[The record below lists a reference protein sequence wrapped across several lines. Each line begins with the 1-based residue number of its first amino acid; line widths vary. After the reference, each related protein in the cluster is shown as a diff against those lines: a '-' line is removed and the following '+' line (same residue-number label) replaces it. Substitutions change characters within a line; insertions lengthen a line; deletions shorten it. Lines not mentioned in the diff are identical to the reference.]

1 MANLNE
7 RLANLSPEQR
17 ELLLNKLK
25 KAKPAARPS
34 KEIPR
39 RSEPGHR
46 PLSYGQKGFWFLEQ
60 LNRNSSVNNI
70 PSALNFEGRLDIN
83 ALEESLRQI
92 IRRHEILQVHF
103 KMQNGQ
109 PVQVPEADFK
119 LPISIVD
126 LTSLGDKGKED
137 KARQL
142 ISKEALLPFNLE
154 QAPLLR
160 ATLLRMNEQRHI
172 LLLTLHHIIADAW
185 SVGVFVQEIIARYTA
200 LVKQAPLAINELPIQ
215 YFDFAAWQEEFLQ
228 SKGVQ
233 KQLKFWLDTLKDMP
247 PALKLPT
254 DFPRPPVQTHHGAH
268 ILFRLPSGLS
278 RKLHTLSKENN
289 VTLFMTLLAA
299 YQVFLFRYSGQS
311 DFGIGTPLANRH
323 YKGSEQ
329 LIGLF
334 INTVVM
340 RSNLDPQ
347 QSFEALLQQ
356 VKAFSLDVFSNND
369 VPFEMVVNQMNPERD
384 LSRNPLFQ
392 VLFDFQ
398 NTPRPALK
406 LPELQI
412 RILEQE
418 SGSVKFDLVLSM
430 KQTGDELIGIFGY
443 NTDLFK
449 RETIQRFIGY
459 FTTLMEH
466 IAENPGQPI
475 GSLQLLSSKEE
486 QYILKEWNNTAKP
499 LDEYAGQC
507 VHHLFERQAQENAD
521 KTAIIFQPQL
531 NTGKGVETLTYAQVN
546 QRANQ
551 LAHYLLQQGLQPE
564 DLVIISMERSPEMF
578 ISLLAVL
585 KAGGAYIPLDPD
597 YPPERITLIL
607 NDSQAKFILTQ
618 ERLSGRFPANQ
629 TKLISIDKEQD
640 KLNTLPDSNPQVNID
655 PRGLVYLI
663 YTSGSTGI
671 PKAVLVKHDSLLNH
685 ALATVESNRILP
697 TDRVLQL
704 LSLSF
709 DAAGEG
715 IYPALISGIPLVLPP
730 KTSLITPYD
739 LFQII
744 KNQHISILH
753 LPVILWQNWIDFL
766 EERALF
772 IPETLRIL
780 VVGGEAPAFS
790 KVALM
795 RQHAKHAIHFIN
807 AYGPTE
813 ATITSCYYEI
823 KPDDELNFPL
833 GKIPIGR
840 PMRNTR
846 MYILDAGLQPVPP
859 GVCGEI
865 YIGGKGV
872 ARGYLNQPRL
882 TAEKFIPDPFSD
894 APDARLYRTG
904 DLAHYLEDGNIVFD
918 GRMDHQLKLR
928 GFRIEIGEIEA
939 LLNKHELV
947 RQAVV
952 VAAENEHGVKF
963 LCAYVL
969 SDTQSDAAE
978 RELRNYLGEL
988 LPEYMLPS
996 VYSFPEELPL
1006 TATGKVDRKALIRAA
1021 VTPDAGKT
1029 EYLAPQTKLEKFI
1042 YRLWKEVLGIER
1054 IGIYDNFFALGGNSI
1069 QGATFVNRLQ
1079 DALGEYVYI
1088 VALYDAPTIAE
1099 LCELL
1104 KQDYPQA
1111 VFKITGEKV
1120 HQLDQARVTPDDTK
1134 TFRKII
1140 WTPGP
1145 AEEKTAQNKNPQAV
1159 FVISSPRSGSTL
1171 TRAILGGSPK
1181 LFSPPELQLLNY
1193 DTLQQRKQHL
1203 TGRDNFWLDGTVRAI
1218 MAIKNCP
1225 AEKAWQIMEQY
1236 EAQNLSVKDFYRVM
1250 QEWIG
1255 ERIFV
1260 DKTPNYALH
1269 PEILQRAEIYF
1280 DNALYI
1286 HLIRHPYGVIPS
1298 FQKAKL
1304 HVFYPPF
1311 FTGDH
1316 NFSSRQLAELVWLI
1330 SHQNIL
1336 GFLEHI
1342 PAERQYRLF
1351 YEDLVLK
1358 PEKTVQGVCDFLQI
1372 DIHPDMFEP
1381 QKNKE
1386 QRMTNGLNDLSKMLG
1401 DVRFHEHKGISADR
1415 AYHWKKNLNEDFLSE
1430 STWQLA
1436 ETLGYEPRREIRRL
1450 LDRSVQRITR
1460 LPEDAPKP
1468 LSFSQQRLWFLDQLE
1483 PDSPFYNMPI
1493 SVRIKGELDKA
1504 LLERSINTIIQRHE
1518 ILRASFGTVDGKPQI
1533 QIAGHISLPVQF
1545 SVLSGSAEQS
1555 ALQEAEKLVSRE
1567 ASTPFVL
1574 NRAPLLRC
1582 RLLQIA
1588 PDDHV
1593 FILNM
1598 HHIISDGIS
1607 LSIFIKEL
1615 AVLYQTYARGN
1626 ANPLPELPVQYF
1638 DFAQWQRTFL
1648 DGETLN
1654 RQLAYWKGKLEG
1666 APPLIQLPT
1675 DRPRPRVQTFHGS
1688 RQYFKIPSKTGE
1700 RLKQYS
1706 TDQKTTLFTTLLT
1719 AFNIFLSRYSR
1730 QDDIVVGIP
1739 VSGRTRSETEALIGF
1754 FVNTLVLRC
1763 DLSGAPDFTQALSRV
1778 REVVQQ
1784 AYAHQDVPFEK
1795 IVDALNLERNLSYAP
1810 IFQIMFSYQEAPQ
1823 QSYKME
1829 SLSIHPLEM
1838 ESGSAKFDM
1847 TLSVVEDGSEIRA
1860 MWEYNTDLYDATTIQ
1875 AFIEHFLNLLKAV
1888 SKQPA
1893 QKITR
1898 LPLLSSEEKQRL
1910 LQEWSHRIRGK
1921 SKEGCFHL
1929 QFQKQVLTTPNRP
1942 AVVWEG
1948 TQLTYAQLN
1957 SKANQLAHYLR
1968 KHGAGAETFVGIHL
1982 NRSLEMVISI
1992 VAVLKAGAAYVPLDP
2007 DYPKERL
2014 AFIVQ
2019 DAGLQTIIS
2028 TKGAKDGLPEGAA
2041 QIILLDGE
2049 QEAIEQQSTENPAN
2063 TALPQNSA
2071 YAIYTS
2077 GSTGTPKGV
2086 VIQHQ
2091 SMLHLLDGLYE
2102 EIYSQLD
2109 DRPLRASL
2117 NAPILFDASVQQLVL
2132 LLKGHTLYPIPQDAR
2147 LSGELLLSFIR
2158 QNQLDVLDCVPSQ
2171 LKLLLDEG
2179 LLDSG
2184 QWQPK
2189 ICLPGGE
2196 AIDGDLWRQLQA
2208 SVQTEFYN
2216 VYGPTECTVDS
2227 TIFHING
2234 YSGPPNIGRPLR
2246 NAQMY
2251 ILDADMQPVPV
2262 GVPGEL
2268 FIGGDGVGRGYLN
2281 RSDLTAECFLPHP
2294 FSERGGERLYR
2305 SGDLGRFLPD
2315 GNIEFLGRVD
2325 HQVKVRG
2332 FRIELGEIEAVLS
2345 ESDSIKNAVVIVRE
2359 DTPGIRRIVA
2369 YLTLSGDEKP
2379 SDNFLRAHCKPKLP
2393 EYMIP
2398 SVFVWLEK
2406 IPLTPNGKIDRNALP
2421 EPDSY
2426 RPNLETEYVA
2436 PTTENEK
2443 ILTNILQQLL
2453 GLERVGIRDN
2463 FFELGGDSILSI
2475 QVIARAKQA
2484 GLVITPKQIFENPT
2498 VEGLAT
2504 VAVKGKAVQAEQ
2516 GLVSGAVV
2524 LTPIQRRFFELDF
2537 SEPHHWNQSL
2547 MLETDQVL
2555 DPEILKQVVAKLLEH
2570 HDLLRLRFRSGN
2582 GSPQPIIAEPEK
2594 QIPFSY
2600 FDLSALPPDKQL
2612 AEIEHKAAALQ
2623 ASLNL
2628 QDGPIL
2634 HVAYFKRDNRQADR
2648 LLIIIH
2654 HLVVDT
2660 VSWRILS
2667 EDIPLLYNQI
2677 KQGKPA
2683 QLPPKSTSFQYWAQ
2697 QLAAYG
2703 SQHIP
2708 QEEIAFWREMTAL
2721 EFHGLTTD
2729 FERGP
2734 NDEASLLLVQE
2745 QLDSTLT
2752 RQLLKEIPPRLNVQ
2766 FADVLLTT
2774 LLRAMGR
2781 WNGQHKLWLELE
2793 GHGREN
2799 LFDDVDLSRTV
2810 GWFTTLYPVY
2820 LDISGIAEPLPALQ
2834 KVKEQMRRIPTNGI
2848 GFGLLKYFAEDAEL
2862 KEKLAGLPHA
2872 DIIFNYL
2879 GQFETN
2885 HSTSGTFRPITDIK
2899 MVERS
2904 PKALRPNLWDI
2915 SISIVDGILSL
2926 RVAFSRNYFKEENV
2940 RQFVG
2945 FYSDELKSFA
2955 EHAGTVQEA
2964 VYTAADF
2971 NEAGLADTELDD
2983 LLSELDED

>member
-17 ELLLNKLK
+17 ELLLSKLK
-25 KAKPAARPS
+25 KAKPAAKPG

-39 RSEPGHR
+39 RSDPDYR

-60 LNRNSSVNNI
+60 LNRDSSVNNI
-70 PSALNFEGRLDIN
+70 PSALNFEGRLNID
-83 ALEESLRQI
+83 ALEEGLNQI

-103 KMQNGQ
+103 ETQNGQ
-109 PVQVPEADFK
+109 PVQVPQTDIK
-119 LPISIVD
+119 RTISVVD
-126 LTSLGDKGKED
+126 LTSLAD
-137 KARQL
+137 KAKEKKVRQL
-142 ISKEALLPFNLE
+142 ISEEALLPFNLE

-160 ATLLRMNEQRHI
+160 ATLLRLNEHHHI

-200 LVKQAPLAINELPIQ
+200 LVKHTPLSINELSIQ
-215 YFDFAAWQEEFLQ
+215 YFDFAAWQEDFLQ
-228 SKGVQ
+228 SEQVQ
-233 KQLKFWLDTLKDMP
+233 KQLKFWLEALKNMP

-268 ILFRLPSGLS
+268 ILFQLPRQLS
-278 RKLHTLSKENN
+278 QKLNKLSKQNN

-299 YQVFLFRYSGQS
+299 YQVFLYRYSGQS
-311 DFGIGTPLANRH
+311 DFGIGAPLANRH
-323 YKGSEQ
+323 YKGSEP

-340 RSNLDPQ
+340 RSNLTPQ

-398 NTPRPALK
+398 NTPRPALE

-412 RILEQE
+412 SVLEQE
-418 SGSVKFDLVLSM
+418 SGTVKFDLVLSM
-430 KQTGDELIGIFGY
+430 KQTGEELSGIFGY

-459 FTTLMEH
+459 FTTLVEH
-466 IAENPGQPI
+466 IVENPGRPI
-475 GSLQLLSSKEE
+475 GSLQLLASKEK
-486 QYILKEWNNTAKP
+486 QRILNEWNNTIRP
-499 LDEYAGQC
+499 LEEYAGQC
-507 VHHLFERQAQENAD
+507 VHHLFEQQAQKNAD
-521 KTAIIFQPQL
+521 QTAIIFQPQL
-531 NTGKGVETLTYAQVN
+531 NTNEGAETLTYAQIN

-564 DLVIISMERSPEMF
+564 DLVILSMERSPEMF

-585 KAGGAYIPLDPD
+585 KAGGAYIPLDPE
-597 YPPERITLIL
+597 YPPDRIALIL
-607 NDSQAKFILTQ
+607 NDAQAKFILTQ
-618 ERLSGRFPANQ
+618 ERLSDRFPDNH
-629 TKLISIDKEQD
+629 TKLILVDNEQEA
-640 KLNTLPDSNPQVNID
+640 LNRLPDDNPQVEID

-663 YTSGSTGI
+663 YTSGSTGT
-671 PKAVLVKHDSLLNH
+671 PKAVLVTHESLLNH
-685 ALATVESNRILP
+685 ALATVEANQIIP
-697 TDRVLQL
+697 TDRILQL

-739 LFQII
+739 LFRII
-744 KNQHISILH
+744 KNHSISILH
-753 LPVILWQNWIDFL
+753 LPVVLWQNWIDFL
-766 EERALF
+766 EERELF

-780 VVGGEAPAFS
+780 VVGGEAPALS
-790 KVALM
+790 KVAVM
-795 RQHAKHAIHFIN
+795 RQHAKHPIHFIN

-813 ATITSCYYEI
+813 ATITSCYYRI
-823 KPDDELNFPL
+823 KPNDELSFPF

-840 PMRNTR
+840 PMSNMR
-846 MYILDAGLQPVPP
+846 MYILDTNRQPVPP
-859 GVCGEI
+859 GVSGEI
-865 YIGGKGV
+865 YIGGQGV
-872 ARGYLNQPRL
+872 ARGYLNQPQL
-882 TAEKFIPDPFSD
+882 TAEKFIPDPFSKV
-894 APDARLYRTG
+894 PGARLYRTG

-918 GRMDHQLKLR
+918 GRVDHQLKLR

-939 LLNKHELV
+939 LLNKYELV

-969 SDTQSDAAE
+969 TDTQHKTAE
-978 RELRNYLGEL
+978 EKLRSYLSGL

-996 VYSFPEELPL
+996 VYFFPDNLPL
-1006 TATGKVDRKALIRAA
+1006 TTTGKVDRKALSTTA
-1021 VTPDAGKT
+1021 VVSGPQKAN
-1029 EYLAPQTKLEKFI
+1029 YQAPQTGLEKFI
-1042 YRLWKEVLGIER
+1042 YRMWKEILGIER
-1054 IGIYDNFFALGGNSI
+1054 IGIHDNFFALGGSSI

-1104 KQDYPQA
+1104 KRDYPQA
-1111 VFKITGEKV
+1111 VFKITGENV
-1120 HQLDQARVTPDDTK
+1120 QQLDQARVTPDDMEN
-1134 TFRKII
+1134 FRKII

-1145 AEEKTAQNKNPQAV
+1145 AEEKTAQDKNPQAI
-1159 FVISSPRSGSTL
+1159 FVLSSPRSGSTL

-1203 TGRDNFWLDGTVRAI
+1203 TGRDDFWLDGTIRAI
-1218 MAIKNCP
+1218 MAIKDCP
-1225 AEKAWQIMEQY
+1225 ADEAWQIMEQY
-1236 EAQNLSVKDFYRVM
+1236 ELQNLSVKDFYRIM

-1255 ERIFV
+1255 ERTFV

-1269 PEILQRAEIYF
+1269 PEILQRAEAHF
-1280 DNALYI
+1280 DNALFI

-1311 FTGDH
+1311 FTGEH

-1336 GFLEHI
+1336 SFLEHI
-1342 PAERQYRLF
+1342 PAERQHRLF

-1358 PEKTVQGVCDFLQI
+1358 PEETVQGVCDFLQI

-1381 QKNKE
+1381 QKNTE
-1386 QRMTNGLNDLSKMLG
+1386 QRMTDGLNDLSRMLG
-1401 DVRFHEHKGISADR
+1401 DVRFHEHKGITAGR
-1415 AYHWKKNLNEDFLSE
+1415 AYHWKKSLKEDFLSE
-1430 STWQLA
+1430 STWQLVEA
-1436 ETLGYEPRREIRRL
+1436 FGYEQRTEIRRL

-1460 LPEDAPKP
+1460 LPEDAPRP

-1493 SVRIKGELDKA
+1493 SVRIKGRLDKT

-1518 ILRASFGTVDGKPQI
+1518 ILRASFNTIEGKPQV
-1533 QIAGHISLPVQF
+1533 QIIEDITLPVQF
-1545 SVLSGSAEQS
+1545 SILSDNDEQS
-1555 ALQEAEKLVSRE
+1555 ALQEAEKLVSEE
-1567 ASTPFVL
+1567 AATPFVL
-1574 NRAPLLRC
+1574 SQAPLLRC

-1588 PDDHV
+1588 PDDHA

-1615 AVLYQTYARGN
+1615 AILYQSFTEGK

-1654 RQLAYWKGKLEG
+1654 LQLEYWKKKLEG

-1688 RQYFKIPSKTGE
+1688 RQYFKIPEEIST
-1700 RLKQYS
+1700 RLKQFS
-1706 TDQKTTLFTTLLT
+1706 SDQKTTLFITLLT
-1719 AFNIFLSRYSR
+1719 AFKIFLFRYSR
-1730 QDDIVVGIP
+1730 QNDIVVGIP
-1739 VSGRTRSETEALIGF
+1739 VAGRTRSETEALIGF
-1754 FVNTLVLRC
+1754 FVNTLVLRS
-1763 DLSGAPDFTQALSRV
+1763 DLSGVPDFTEALTRV
-1778 REVVQQ
+1778 QEVVQE
-1784 AYAHQDVPFEK
+1784 AYAHQDAPFEK
-1795 IVDALNLERNLSYAP
+1795 IADALNLERNLSYTP
-1810 IFQIMFSYQEAPQ
+1810 IFQVMFAYQEAPQ

-1829 SLSIHPLEM
+1829 GLSIHPLEM

-1847 TLSVVEDGSEIRA
+1847 TLSVTEDGSEIRA
-1860 MWEYNTDLYDATTIQ
+1860 MWEYNTDLYNDSTIQ
-1875 AFIEHFLNLLKAV
+1875 TFVEHYLNLLKAV
-1888 SKQPA
+1888 SEQPA

-1898 LPLLSSEEKQRL
+1898 LPLLSSAEEQRL
-1910 LQEWSHRIRGK
+1910 LHKWNHTVSGK
-1921 SKEGCFHL
+1921 STEGCFHIL
-1929 QFQKQVLTTPNRP
+1929 FQKQAQATPKQI

-1948 TQLTYAQLN
+1948 TSLTYAQLN
-1957 SKANQLAHYLR
+1957 TKANQLAHYLR
-1968 KHGAGAETFVGIHL
+1968 ERGAGSETFIGVHL
-1982 NRSLEMVISI
+1982 NRSLEMIISI
-1992 VAVLKAGAAYVPLDP
+1992 VAILKAGAAYVPLDP
-2007 DYPKERL
+2007 NYPKERL
-2014 AFIVQ
+2014 AFIVE

-2028 TKGAKDGLPEGAA
+2028 TKRAKNGLPENAA
-2041 QIILLDGE
+2041 QLLFLDDE
-2049 QEAIEQQSTENPAN
+2049 QEIIEQQSTENPES
-2063 TALPQNSA
+2063 TTLPQNSA
-2071 YAIYTS
+2071 YVIYTS
-2077 GSTGTPKGV
+2077 GSTGKPKGV
-2086 VIQHQ
+2086 IIQHQ

-2102 EIYSQLD
+2102 GIYNQSD
-2109 DRPLRASL
+2109 GRPLRASL

-2132 LLKGHTLYPIPQDAR
+2132 LLKGHTLYPIPQDVR
-2147 LSGELLLSFIR
+2147 LSGEMLLSFIR
-2158 QNQLDVLDCVPSQ
+2158 RNQLDVLDCVPSQ

-2179 LLDSG
+2179 LMDSG
-2184 QWQPK
+2184 QWQPGV
-2189 ICLPGGE
+2189 CLPGGE
-2196 AIDGDLWRQLQA
+2196 AIDGDMWRQVQA
-2208 SVQTEFYN
+2208 SAQTQFYN

-2227 TIFHING
+2227 TISHING
-2234 YSGPPNIGRPLR
+2234 YDGTPNIGRPLR
-2246 NAQMY
+2246 NTQVY
-2251 ILDADMQPVPV
+2251 ILDNDMQPVPV

-2268 FIGGDGVGRGYLN
+2268 FIGGNGVGRGYLN
-2281 RSDLTAECFLPHP
+2281 RPDLTAERFLPHP
-2294 FSERGGERLYR
+2294 FSEQRGERLYR

-2345 ESDSIKNAVVIVRE
+2345 ETEPIKDAVVIVRE
-2359 DTPGIRRIVA
+2359 DMPGIQRIVA
-2369 YLTLSGDEKP
+2369 YLTASGEKKP
-2379 SDNFLRAHCKPKLP
+2379 TDNNLRSHCKLKLP
-2393 EYMIP
+2393 DYMIP
-2398 SVFVWLEK
+2398 SVFVWMEE
-2406 IPLTPNGKIDRNALP
+2406 IPLTPNGKIDRKALP
-2421 EPDSY
+2421 EPDSF

-2443 ILTNILQQLL
+2443 ILTDILQQLL
-2453 GLERVGIRDN
+2453 GLEQVGIRDN

-2484 GLVITPKQIFENPT
+2484 GLVITPKQIFESPT
-2498 VEGLAT
+2498 VEGLAA
-2504 VAVKGKAVQAEQ
+2504 VAVKGKAMQAEQ
-2516 GLVSGAVV
+2516 GLVTGDVI

-2547 MLETDQVL
+2547 MLETDQPL
-2555 DPEILKQVVAKLLEH
+2555 DRGTLEQVVGKLIEH
-2570 HDLLRLRFRSGN
+2570 HDALRLRFPSGN
-2582 GSPQPIIAEPEK
+2582 GYPQPIIVKPDG

-2600 FDLSALPPDKQL
+2600 FDISSLPADKQL
-2612 AEIEHKAAALQ
+2612 TEIESQAATLQ
-2623 ASLNL
+2623 AGLNL

-2634 HVAYFKRDNRQADR
+2634 RVAYFKRDARHSDR
-2648 LLIIIH
+2648 LLIVIH

-2667 EDIPLLYNQI
+2667 EDIPLLYNQV
-2677 KQGKPA
+2677 KEGKPA
-2683 QLPPKSTSFQYWAQ
+2683 QLPPKSTSFRYWAQ

-2703 SQHIP
+2703 SRRIP
-2708 QEEIAFWREMTAL
+2708 QEEITFWREMATKK
-2721 EFHGLTTD
+2721 FYGLTPD

-2734 NDEASLLLVQE
+2734 NNEAFLLFAQE
-2745 QLDSTLT
+2745 QLDNALT
-2752 RQLLKEIPPRLNVQ
+2752 QQLLKEISPRLNAR
-2766 FADVLLTT
+2766 FTDILLTT
-2774 LLRAMGR
+2774 LLRALGR

-2799 LFDDVDLSRTV
+2799 LFDGVDLSRTV

-2820 LDISGIAEPLPALQ
+2820 LDISGIVEPLEALQ
-2834 KVKEQMRRIPTNGI
+2834 KVKEQMRRIPANGI

-2862 KEKLAGLPHA
+2862 RETLAMLPYA

-2885 HSTSGTFRPITDIK
+2885 HSTSGAFRPITDIK

-2915 SISIVDGILSL
+2915 SISIVDGVLNL
-2926 RVAFSRNYFKEENV
+2926 RIAFSGNFFKEESV
-2940 RQFVG
+2940 RQFLQY
-2945 FYSDELKSFA
+2945 YSDELKSFA
-2955 EHAGTVQEA
+2955 QHAGA
-2964 VYTAADF
+2964 VKEEIYSAADF
-2971 NEAGLADTELDD
+2971 NEAGLEDTELGD
-2983 LLSELDED
+2983 LLSELEEE